1 MIVNVLIIN
10 ESIYLILNTLDRIYP
25 LILSENVKDKFERV
39 ILWGA
44 IISFVVHL
52 TLIFLNQIGWLQMD
66 NGKGLLTNPISAIY
80 TPFSFILIY
89 EIYLLVFYIPRS
101 TTTYITKQYEII
113 TLVIIRR
120 LFKDLSNLEISSDW
134 FTLKYDLQF
143 TFDTITSIILFYLI
157 YLFFKNDKLNRSK
170 VPADDSPSL
179 QRFIFFKK
187 SLAFILVPVLAIL
200 GLVSFFTWFVG
211 QIQPSVAG
219 LESFTDINNVFFD
232 EFFTILIVVDVILL
246 LVSFFHTDQFHKVI
260 RNSGFVISTI
270 LIRMSFSVEGLMNN
284 FLIIGAV
291 LFGWLIL
298 MIHNK
303 FEYLEKNQGIVKK

>member
-1 MIVNVLIIN
+1 MIVNILVSF

-25 LILSENVKDKFERV
+25 LILSENVKDKFERI

-52 TLIFLNQIGWLQMD
+52 ALIFFNQIGWLQMA

-157 YLFFKNDKLNRSK
+157 FLFFKNDKLNRSK
-170 VPADDSPSL
+170 MPADDSQSL

-200 GLVSFFTWFVG
+200 GLVSFFTWFIS
-211 QIQPSVAG
+211 QIQPSVGG

-232 EFFTILIVVDVILL
+232 EFFTILIIVDVILL

-298 MIHNK
+298 MIYNK
-303 FEYLEKNQGIVKK
+303 FEYLEKDQGIVKK

>member
-1 MIVNVLIIN
+1 M
-10 ESIYLILNTLDRIYP
+10 
-25 LILSENVKDKFERV
+25 K
-39 ILWGA
+39 
-44 IISFVVHL
+44 
-52 TLIFLNQIGWLQMD
+52 
-66 NGKGLLTNPISAIY
+66 
-80 TPFSFILIY
+80 
-89 EIYLLVFYIPRS
+89 
-101 TTTYITKQYEII
+101 
-113 TLVIIRR
+113 
-120 LFKDLSNLEISSDW
+120 
-134 FTLKYDLQF
+134 
-143 TFDTITSIILFYLI
+143 I
-157 YLFFKNDKLNRSK
+157 YLFFKNDKFNRSK

-187 SLAFILVPVLAIL
+187 SLAFTLVPVLAIL
-200 GLVSFFTWFVG
+200 GLVSFFTWFIG
-211 QIQPSVAG
+211 QIQPSVGG

-232 EFFTILIVVDVILL
+232 EFFTILIIVDVILL

>member
-1 MIVNVLIIN
+1 MSFLERVF
-10 ESIYLILNTLDRIYP
+10 P
-25 LILSENVKDKFERV
+25 LILSEQVKDRFERI

-44 IISFVVHL
+44 IGSFLVHL
-52 TLIFLNQIGWLQMD
+52 ALIFFNQVGLLKID
-66 NGKGLLTNPISAIY
+66 NGPGLLTNPISAIY

-89 EIYLLVFYIPRS
+89 EIYLLIYYIPRS

-143 TFDTITSIILFYLI
+143 TYDTITSIILFYLI
-157 YLFFKNDKLNRSK
+157 YLFFKNDKLYRRKIIVDES
-170 VPADDSPSL
+170 AYL
-179 QRFIFFKK
+179 HRFIFFKK
-187 SLAFILVPVLAIL
+187 ILAFFLVPVLLIL
-200 GLVSFFTWFVG
+200 GVVSFFDWLLH
-211 QIQPSVAG
+211 QIQPSAG
-219 LESFTDINNVFFD
+219 SLESFIDINNVFFD
-232 EFFTILIVVDVILL
+232 EFFTILIIVDVILL
-246 LVSFFHTDQFHKVI
+246 LVSFFHTDKFHKVI

-270 LIRMSFSVEGLMNN
+270 LIRMSFSVEGIMNN

-298 MIHNK
+298 LIHNK
-303 FEYLEKNQGIVKK
+303 FENLEKNQGIVKK